1 MEPRKAKPSP
11 KIPPAMGQPVSHVW
25 LAGLVGVVAVLLL
38 LSVLVA

>member
-11 KIPPAMGQPVSHVW
+11 KVPPPMGQPSSQVW
-25 LAGLVGVVAVLLL
+25 LAGLVGVVAILLL